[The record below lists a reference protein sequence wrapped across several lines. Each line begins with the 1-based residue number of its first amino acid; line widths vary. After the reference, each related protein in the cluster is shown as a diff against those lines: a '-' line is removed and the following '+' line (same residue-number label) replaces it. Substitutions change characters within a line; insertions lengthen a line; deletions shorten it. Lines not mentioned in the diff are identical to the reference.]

1 MENKM
6 IVKCQNNHFYDK
18 SVYDTCPYCVG
29 GSVGGETIPIDPDL
43 NNAGNKTVPVP
54 TGGGSTIPFNNG
66 GETIPL
72 DEHKHKTAYNGNRP
86 TTPMNPGGD
95 TKPVKESLQPGR
107 RDTVAISERTFGIDP
122 VVGWIVCINGFNKG
136 RSFNIHSDRNKIG
149 RGEKND
155 ICIQGDQSISYDHDS
170 QIVYDRKTRTFSFV
184 PGDGRA
190 VSYVN
195 DSAALTAIKLKIY
208 DKITIG
214 ETDFLFVPFCGKEF
228 DWQ

>member
-6 IVKCQNNHFYDK
+6 IVKCQKGHYYDK
-18 SVYDTCPYCVG
+18 NAYNTCPYCLEG
-29 GSVGGETIPIDPDL
+29 GTIPISIGTDKYKGDE
-43 NNAGNKTVPVP
+43 NGAVSSHSGS
-54 TGGGSTIPFNNG
+54 GSTIPFNNG

-72 DEHKHKTAYNGNRP
+72 DGYKHKPAPGGDASTI
-86 TTPMNPGGD
+86 PMNPGGG
-95 TKPVKESLQPGR
+95 TRPVKASAQQGR
-107 RDTVAISERTFGIDP
+107 RDTVAISERTFGMDP

-136 RSFNIHSDRNKIG
+136 RSFIIHSDRNIIG
-149 RGEKND
+149 RGEGND

-170 QIVYDRKTRTFSFV
+170 AIVYDRKSRIFMFV

-195 DSAALTAIKLKIY
+195 DSAALVPTQLKIY

-214 ETDFLFVPFCGKEF
+214 ETDFLFVPFCGKDF